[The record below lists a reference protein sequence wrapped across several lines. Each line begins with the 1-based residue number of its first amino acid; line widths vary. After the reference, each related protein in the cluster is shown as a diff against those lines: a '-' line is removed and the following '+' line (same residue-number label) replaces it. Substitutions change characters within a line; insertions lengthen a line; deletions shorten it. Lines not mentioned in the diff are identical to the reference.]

1 MTLRTDGII
10 IREQNTGEQDRL
22 VTLLTK
28 EKGVIKAFANGSR
41 NPKNKNVSA
50 TDLLCYSDFSLE
62 KGRQDAYIIREATP
76 KQVFFEL
83 RNDIVGL
90 SLAQYFAELARDF
103 SPKEEESSEHLSLLL
118 NSLYLICQGKKSYQL
133 IKSVTELRF
142 ASISGFMPDLIA
154 CSACGDCESTD
165 MYFSPS
171 AAALYCQSCI
181 KTADAKP
188 ISPGVL
194 GAMRHIAYSDPE
206 KIFSFHVSEDSLEAL
221 NNFTERYVKSITMR
235 KYKTLD
241 FYKTMQN
248 L

>member
-1 MTLRTDGII
+1 MILRTDGII

-62 KGRQDAYIIREATP
+62 KGRQEAYIIREATP

-83 RNDIVGL
+83 RSDIVGL
-90 SLAQYFAELARDF
+90 SLAQYFAELAKDF
-103 SPKEEESSEHLSLLL
+103 SPKEEESSDFLSLLL
-118 NSLYLICQGKKSYQL
+118 NSLYLICQGKKNLQH
-133 IKSVTELRF
+133 IKAVTELRF
-142 ASISGFMPDLIA
+142 ASISGFMPDLVA
-154 CSACGDCESTD
+154 CSACGDCESTET
-165 MYFSPS
+165 YFSPS
-171 AAALYCQSCI
+171 AAALYCQSCV
-181 KTADAKP
+181 KPADAKP
-188 ISPGVL
+188 LSPGVL
-194 GAMRHIAYSDPE
+194 GAMRHIAYSEPE
-206 KIFSFHVSEDSLEAL
+206 RIFSFSISDESLEAL
-221 NNFTERYVKSITMR
+221 NGITERYVKSIAMR